1 MPDRHFLPVLYLSHV
16 TSTSCWTV
24 IAQLES
30 PRSIS
35 WWSLT
40 PSSVSD
46 RVAFISFINSTSS
59 TQPKSLVL
67 NNESLGG
74 FFARGFRGQDLVADE
89 CSALGSV
96 LRLFDERPVR
106 ALDHHRRKKGPNVG
120 RHAQMIPTKGSTHDQ
135 IKTGAMVHVA
145 SVPWVFFWSAM
156 IRQILATQTLR
167 SISQGQCYSTRS
179 EGKRTNFLRA
189 RCPWLLPSATI
200 ASATCKL
207 LASAYTVLSHQSA

>member
-1 MPDRHFLPVLYLSHV
+1 MSFYSPYLCNNWKSDQRFLPVLYLSHV
-16 TSTSCWTV
+16 TSTSCRTV

-40 PSSVSD
+40 ASSLND

-59 TQPKSLVL
+59 TQLKPLVL

-74 FFARGFRGQDLVADE
+74 FFARDFRSQVIVAGG

-120 RHAQMIPTKGSTHDQ
+120 RHAQMIPTKGSTHDH
-135 IKTGAMVHVA
+135 IKTGAIVHVA
-145 SVPWVFFWSAM
+145 SVPWVFLWSAI
-156 IRQILATQTLR
+156 IRQTLAAQTLM
-167 SISQGQCYSTRS
+167 SISY
-179 EGKRTNFLRA
+179 
-189 RCPWLLPSATI
+189 
-200 ASATCKL
+200 
-207 LASAYTVLSHQSA
+207 